1 MSICVDNELFYLDK
15 SDFYSLLRG
24 SEKTKRDLSKPFP
37 GMKRTKIDLEFIFR
51 ASPTILY
58 TFLTAPACLV
68 RWFCDSVDIN
78 GTEYAFSWNDSVE
91 TAQLVHD
98 IEEET
103 VRFEWAEKEAGE
115 FLEFRISISPVT
127 DETILEITDFCDSDE
142 IEDYKSLWESQVR
155 ILRKEM
161 GDA

>member
-1 MSICVDNELFYLDK
+1 VNNELFYLDK

-24 SEKTKRDLSKPFP
+24 SENNQAGFYKPFP

-58 TFLTAPACLV
+58 TFLTSPACLV
-68 RWFCDSVDIN
+68 RWFCDKVDIN

-91 TAQLVHD
+91 IANLVND
-98 IEEET
+98 IEEEN
-103 VRFEWAEKEAGE
+103 VRFEWAEKEVGE
-115 FLEFRISISPVT
+115 FLEFRISTSPVT
-127 DETILEITDFCDSDE
+127 DETILFITDFCDSDE